1 MKTLRLGILG
11 LAATMAGTALVAVV
25 AGSAQAA
32 DMPLKARPALVP
44 VYTWT
49 GFYGG
54 INGGYAWSGDRS
66 VTFTPG
72 DPLIQAVTC
81 GPPVG
86 NGTCALPASPK
97 LQGGFGGLQAGYNWQ
112 VNPYVLAGLEADFQ
126 GSAIRGSATNPTFN
140 LFGTNAQIATE
151 HSVTWFGTVRGR
163 LGFLPTDRLLIY
175 GTGGLAY
182 GRVEANSVLTPST
195 PFGGGIGLGFG
206 FNCFAGVGFPN
217 CFTGNSAHTATGWTA
232 GGGFE
237 FALSANASLKAEY
250 LYVSL
255 GANDHTLVAVSS
267 GIVGLPRASFIVGGK
282 VDYSL
287 ARVGLNYRFDP
298 PVVAKY

>member
-1 MKTLRLGILG
+1 VKTLRLAILR
-11 LAATMAGTALVAVV
+11 LAATIAGAALIAVV

-32 DMPLKARPALVP
+32 DMPLKARPAPVP

-54 INGGYAWSGDRS
+54 INGGYGWSDRT

-72 DPLIQAVTC
+72 DPLIQAITC
-81 GPPVG
+81 NGAAI
-86 NGTCALPASPK
+86 GTCALPASNK
-97 LQGGFGGLQAGYNWQ
+97 LHGGFGGLQVGYNWQ
-112 VNPYVLAGLEADFQ
+112 VNPFFLAGLDADFQ
-126 GSAIRGSATNPTFN
+126 GSAIRGSVTNPPF
-140 LFGTNAQIATE
+140 LMAAGVFGGPSQIGTE

-175 GTGGLAY
+175 GTGGFAY
-182 GRVEANSVLTPST
+182 GRVEANSVLTPAA
-195 PFGGGIGLGFG
+195 PNVIGGFG
-206 FNCFAGVGFPN
+206 FGINCTGVAFPN
-217 CFTGNSAHTATGWTA
+217 CFTGNSTRTATGWTA

-237 FALSANASLKAEY
+237 FALSPNISLKAEY
-250 LYVSL
+250 LYINL
-255 GANDHTLVAVSS
+255 GTNSHALVAVN
-267 GIVGLPRASFIVGGK
+267 GLGGPPASFVVSTK